1 MTASR
6 HELHIVAVHGFFY
19 RFPDHRLHRSLDVHL
34 QYKGLYRQ
42 LHPLHPLLAHQKIH
56 DPRSVPGR
64 VECRKSFFLKVQVAT
79 KLHIRRLFP
88 LHGISRKCLSHIL
101 SAFFCLD
108 SRKQIIVQHDCTRS
122 RFHAFQIQ
130 SQIFLF
136 VKCFQF
142 FQIIIADLFCHE
154 LIKFWSG
161 FFYIFRIL
169 LRDLILFQRFSS
181 KIQDFFIKL

>member
-1 MTASR
+1 MTAACCK
-6 HELHIVAVHGFFY
+6 LHIVAVHGSFY
-19 RFPDHRLHRSLDVHL
+19 GLPDQRLLCPVHIHL
-34 QYKGLYRQ
+34 QHKSLYRQ
-42 LHPLHPLLAHQKIH
+42 LHPLHSLLTHQKIH
-56 DPRSVPGR
+56 DPRSVPGYI
-64 VECRKSFFLKVQVAT
+64 ECRKSFFLKVQVAT

-101 SAFFCLD
+101 SAFLCFD
-108 SRKQIIVQHDCTRS
+108 SREQIIVEHDCTRS
-122 RFHAFQIQ
+122 HFHAFQIQ

-161 FFYIFRIL
+161 FFCIFRIHF
-169 LRDLILFQRFSS
+169 RN
-181 KIQDFFIKL
+181 